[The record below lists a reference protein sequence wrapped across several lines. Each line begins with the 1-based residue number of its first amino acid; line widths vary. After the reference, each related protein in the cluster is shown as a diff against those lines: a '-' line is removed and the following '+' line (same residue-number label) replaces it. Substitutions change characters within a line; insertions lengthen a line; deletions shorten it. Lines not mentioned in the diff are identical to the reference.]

1 MNADRYPLTDHFDG
15 ARFRLPGGRWPPN
28 LLSVLRWKLT
38 SRAAPWPAWVEDP
51 RVPAPPPI
59 QEGELAATFVGHAT
73 WLLRLGNVTVLTD
86 PIWSDRASP
95 LSFAGPR
102 RVRRPGL
109 AFETLPAVDATLVS
123 HGHYD
128 HLDLPTLSRIGE
140 VHRPTFVTPLG
151 HAPLLA
157 RQAIGP
163 VHELDW
169 WQVWEGPRGLR
180 VTLVPSR
187 HFSARGPFDRNRAL
201 WGGFV
206 VERDG
211 RRVYFAGDTGYGPH
225 FAEIG
230 ERLGPFDLALLPIGA
245 YAPRWFM
252 RPHHMDPDEAICAH
266 VDLGSPATLA
276 MHWGTF
282 QLTDESIAEPVRRL
296 GQACPNAGISSERFR
311 VLRHGETV
319 LDSRERRDA

>member
-1 MNADRYPLTDHFDG
+1 MSTEGYPRSDHFDG
-15 ARFRLPGGRWPPN
+15 ARFRLPGGTWPPS

-38 SRAAPWPAWVEDP
+38 SRAAPWPSWVEDP

-59 QEGELAATFVGHAT
+59 QEGELAATWVGHAT
-73 WLLRLGNVTVLTD
+73 WLLRLGNVSVLTD
-86 PIWSDRASP
+86 PIWSERCSP
-95 LSFAGPR
+95 VSFAGPR

-109 AFETLPAVDATLVS
+109 AFETLPRVDAALVS

-128 HLDLPTLSRIGE
+128 HLDLPTLSRLAE
-140 VHRPTFVTPLG
+140 VHATTFVTPLG
-151 HAPLLA
+151 HAALLG

-169 WQVWEGPRGLR
+169 WQTWEGPRGAR
-180 VTLVPSR
+180 VTLVPSK
-187 HFSARGPFDRNRAL
+187 HFSARSPFDRNRAL

-206 VERDG
+206 VEREG

-252 RPHHMDPDEAICAH
+252 RPHHMDPDEAVCAH

-282 QLTDESIAEPVRRL
+282 QLTDEFIDEPVRRL
-296 GQACPNAGISSERFR
+296 GQACANAGISAERFR

-319 LDSRERRDA
+319 LDSRERREP